1 MQGCHLTEGD
11 TMPRINHNIQSMIT
25 AGSLKRTERSLSGT
39 LEKLST
45 GLKINRAS
53 DDAAGLSVSEQ
64 LRSQAHGLEM
74 GNRNISDGVALMNI
88 AEGALNEVG
97 GMLQRMR
104 ELAIQSSNDS
114 LRDPDRNYIQ
124 LEIDQLR
131 EEIDRITASTQ
142 YNKMPLLNG
151 SGVNGSVWGTSTGG
165 AIHAGP
171 NSDPNTDILR
181 VTIDPMNTASLSI
194 DSNSM
199 SMISQ
204 TDSTLAITSLDT
216 ALTSVNELRAKLGAV
231 TNRLT
236 HALTNQENVH
246 VNVSSAESMIR
257 DVDFATESA
266 EFTKFQILQQSATSM
281 LSQAN
286 SLPNNVLSLLQG

>member
-1 MQGCHLTEGD
+1 
-11 TMPRINHNIQSMIT
+11 MPRINHNIQSLIT

-45 GLKINRAS
+45 GLAINRAS

-64 LRSQAHGLEM
+64 LRSQVHGLEM
-74 GNRNISDGVALMNI
+74 GNRNISDGVSLMNI
-88 AEGALNEVG
+88 AEGALIEVG

-114 LRDPDRNYIQ
+114 LQPADRLYVQ
-124 LEIDQLR
+124 LEVDQLV

-142 YNKMPLLNG
+142 FNKMPLLNG
-151 SGVNGSVWGTSTGG
+151 TAPWGSSSGG

-181 VTIDPMNTASLSI
+181 VSIPSMNALSLGV

-199 SMISQ
+199 YMTSQ
-204 TDSTLAITSLDT
+204 TSSTMAINSLDL
-216 ALTSVNELRAKLGAV
+216 ALTSVNSLRAKLGAV

-236 HALTNQENVH
+236 HALTNQENTH

-257 DVDFATESA
+257 DADFAHESA
-266 EFTKFQILQQSATSM
+266 QFTKFQILQQSATSM